1 MWLIKFYDALWRKL
15 YQWSIK
21 VQAHCQKKIS
31 LIANKKRELANEKR
45 ELANEK
51 RELANKL
58 RNEAFNLD
66 TEAEDLEKLR

>member
-1 MWLIKFYDALWRKL
+1 MWRIKFYDALWRKL

-21 VQAHCQKKIS
+21 VQAHRQQKIS
-31 LIANKKRELANEKR
+31 LIADKKRELANK
-45 ELANEK
+45 K

>member
-21 VQAHCQKKIS
+21 VQAQRHKKIS
-31 LIANKKRELANEKR
+31 LLANK
-45 ELANEK
+45 K

>member
-1 MWLIKFYDALWRKL
+1 MWLIKFYNALWRKL

-21 VQAHCQKKIS
+21 VQAQRQKKIS
-31 LIANKKRELANEKR
+31 LLADK
-45 ELANEK
+45 K

-66 TEAEDLEKLR
+66 TEAEDLEKMR

>member
-15 YQWSIK
+15 YQWSIE
-21 VQAHCQKKIS
+21 VQAQRQKKIS
-31 LIANKKRELANEKR
+31 LLANK
-45 ELANEK
+45 K

>member
-15 YQWSIK
+15 YQWSMA
-21 VQAHCQKKIS
+21 QRQKKIS
-31 LIANKKRELANEKR
+31 LIANK
-45 ELANEK
+45 K

>member
-1 MWLIKFYDALWRKL
+1 MWLIKFYDDLWRKL

-21 VQAHCQKKIS
+21 VQAQRQKKIS
-31 LIANKKRELANEKR
+31 LIANI
-45 ELANEK
+45 K

>member
-1 MWLIKFYDALWRKL
+1 MWLISFYDALWRKL

-21 VQAHCQKKIS
+21 VQAQRQKKIS
-31 LIANKKRELANEKR
+31 LLANK
-45 ELANEK
+45 K

>member
-1 MWLIKFYDALWRKL
+1 MWLIKFYDALWRVL

-21 VQAHCQKKIS
+21 VQAQRQQKIS
-31 LIANKKRELANEKR
+31 LLANK
-45 ELANEK
+45 K

>member
-1 MWLIKFYDALWRKL
+1 MWLIKFYDDLWRKL

-21 VQAHCQKKIS
+21 VQAQRQQKIS
-31 LIANKKRELANEKR
+31 LLATKKRELAS
-45 ELANEK
+45 
-51 RELANKL
+51 KL

>member
-21 VQAHCQKKIS
+21 VQAQRQKKIS
-31 LIANKKRELANEKR
+31 LLATKKRELAS
-45 ELANEK
+45 
-51 RELANKL
+51 KL
-58 RNEAFNLD
+58 RNEAFNFD

>member
-15 YQWSIK
+15 YQWSLE
-21 VQAHCQKKIS
+21 VQAQRQKKIS
-31 LIANKKRELANEKR
+31 LLADK
-45 ELANEK
+45 K

-66 TEAEDLEKLR
+66 TEAEDLEKSR

>member
-1 MWLIKFYDALWRKL
+1 MWRIKFYDALWRKL

-21 VQAHCQKKIS
+21 VQAQRQQKIS
-31 LIANKKRELANEKR
+31 LIANK
-45 ELANEK
+45 K

>member
-21 VQAHCQKKIS
+21 VKAQRQKKIS
-31 LIANKKRELANEKR
+31 LLATKKRELAS
-45 ELANEK
+45 
-51 RELANKL
+51 KL
-58 RNEAFNLD
+58 RNEAFNFD